1 MKKTLFAISSLLIP
15 FAAKAQDLGGGLLNS
30 AGTTAQYNTTA
41 MPETIVGTVINIF
54 LGILGVI
61 FLVLIVYGGY
71 VWMIA
76 RGNEAEVEKA
86 KDTMTRSVIGL
97 AIVLAAYGITYFVL
111 SKLLPAA
118 TR

>member
-1 MKKTLFAISSLLIP
+1 MMKAILAVTGFFLP
-15 FAAKAQDLGGGLLNS
+15 LAAKAQDLGSGLLNS
-30 AGTTAQYNTTA
+30 AGTSAQYNTGAT
-41 MPETIVGTVINIF
+41 PETIIGTVINIF

-76 RGNEAEVEKA
+76 RGNESEVEKA